1 MTPRDARAIQL
12 GTAAILGALI
22 VLRGAPAAVR
32 GVAWLHQRA
41 IAQADVAARSR
52 ALLAA
57 SPATQDSLSG
67 VLRGIVGLAP
77 TLVDGHSAAEAA
89 ASLSGMVSHAA
100 NRHALKVLRLDPL
113 PDSTAGVFSRVS
125 VHAELEGDVA
135 GAARLLRAIERGAP
149 LLSVTALAVSATD
162 PWSRPGTGE
171 VLRVEMDVTGFY
183 LPRATP

>member
-1 MTPRDARAIQL
+1 MIPRDARAIRL
-12 GTAAILGALI
+12 GAAAILGAL
-22 VLRGAPAAVR
+22 VMLRGVPAAVR
-32 GVAWLHQRA
+32 AVTWLHQRA
-41 IAQADVAARSR
+41 TTQAQVAARSR
-52 ALLAA
+52 DLLAA
-57 SPATQDSLSG
+57 SAATQDTLSE

-100 NRHALKVLRLDPL
+100 NRTALKVLRLDPL
-113 PDSTAGVFSRVS
+113 PDSAAGVFGRVS

-135 GAARLLRAIERGAP
+135 GAARLVRALETGAP

-162 PWSRPGTGE
+162 PWPRSGSGE
-171 VLRVEMDVTGFY
+171 VLRVEMDVSGFY